1 MRKFIC
7 LMALIITTVLTAK
20 ADNLQFSLKRHT
32 YTEGDKSISIGMRN
46 TENIP
51 YLIQANMVWLNEQT
65 GYSTLN
71 KKTEVIPFI
80 ITPPLHKLLPD
91 SYYDW
96 RIIFSGNTNHLPD
109 DRETIYLAKFL
120 AVPPSLQKEPE
131 NIDISVLRAINF
143 KIYYRPKSLALLT
156 IADVQDKISFRR
168 DNNRLIIKNNSGIY
182 LTLDTLNV
190 GGVSVPDSELFK
202 PLPPFSEQFFQ
213 LPENTPLSKTVEWNL
228 LDEDAFPLDK
238 QSSPLG

>member
-1 MRKFIC
+1 MPKLMC
-7 LMALIITTVLTAK
+7 LMALIITTAFTAG
-20 ADNLQFSLKRHT
+20 ADNLQFSLQRHT

-46 TENIP
+46 TEDIP

-65 GYSTLN
+65 GISTLD
-71 KKTEVIPFI
+71 KKTEGIPFI

-96 RIIFSGNTNHLPD
+96 RIIFSGNSNNLPD
-109 DRETIYLAKFL
+109 DRETLYLAKFL
-120 AVPPSLQKEPE
+120 AIPPSLQKEPE

-143 KIYYRPKSLALLT
+143 KIYYRPKSLASLK
-156 IADVQDKISFRR
+156 IAGVQDKISFRR
-168 DNNRLIIKNNSGIY
+168 DSNRLIIKNNSGIY
-182 LTLDTLNV
+182 LTLDTLKV

-202 PLPPFSEQFFQ
+202 PLPPFSEQSFQ
-213 LPENTPLSKTVEWNL
+213 LPENTPFSKTAEWNL

-238 QSSPLG
+238 QNSLLG